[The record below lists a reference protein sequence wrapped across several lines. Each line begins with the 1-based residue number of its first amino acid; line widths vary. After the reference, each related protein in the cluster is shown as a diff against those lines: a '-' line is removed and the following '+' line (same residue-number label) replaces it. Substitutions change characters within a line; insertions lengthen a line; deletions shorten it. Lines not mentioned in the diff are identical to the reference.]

1 MTDHVFSE
9 GQGYTY
15 YYPSN
20 DFVVLGAIAGEDV
33 TFPDLCYLKSDG
45 KYWKADADAIATT
58 EGELAIALETI
69 AADATGDFLKRG
81 YLRNNSWSFSIADI
95 LYVSVT
101 SGTITATRPNAVGD
115 CVRRIGYAHK
125 TNIIWFSPDLT
136 VIEL

>member
-58 EGELAIALETI
+58 EGELVIVLETI

-81 YLRNNSWSFSIADI
+81 YLRNNSWSFTIGDI
-95 LYVSVT
+95 LYVDTISGSVT
-101 SGTITATRPNAVGD
+101 TTRPNSIGD
-115 CVRRIGYAHK
+115 CVRRIGSVHK
-125 TNIIWFSPDLT
+125 TNIIWFAPEWL